1 MHHGG
6 AEPLAPL
13 PRNFSLSDLA
23 LDHLH
28 GPEGG
33 VDLQHGFDLGAAA
46 AAAAAAPSTS
56 GT

>member
-1 MHHGG
+1 MSPHHGG
-6 AEPLAPL
+6 EPLATL

-23 LDHLH
+23 LEHLH
-28 GPEGG
+28 AEGPTGM
-33 VDLQHGFDLGAAA
+33 QHNFGLGAA